1 MVSPTINWQ
10 SAVSRSTTVYLNGVL
25 PIDNNIWMP
34 MEDKER
40 VEGLKGASALY
51 YGFAVPAGVV
61 NIVTKRG
68 GSEPGTR
75 VALLCGTNG
84 SMGAPAGIG
93 RRVGPGE
100 QFGICV

>member
-40 VEGLKGASALY
+40 VEVLKGASALY

-61 NIVTKRG
+61 NMVTQRA

-75 VALLCGTNG
+75 VALLGDTNR
-84 SMGAPAGIG
+84 SIGAHADIG
-93 RRVGPGE
+93 CRVAARG
-100 QFGICV
+100 